1 MTAISPFELVFIASA
16 LLAIGLAV
24 RLVYLL
30 LRRRW
35 RKSVVTLVWLGA
47 LIIAYATTLV
57 VTSLTSSPKY
67 VPIATK
73 FCFDDW
79 CFAVE
84 RSEIASSLGE
94 GPGTVRPKGEFRLVT
109 IRVSNRG
116 RGRVQ
121 REHNVGAYLLDASSR
136 RFQVSEPAQAALD
149 ASGRGGQPLDSLV
162 PAGSSISRTLVFDV
176 PADARDLGAVVF
188 HGNGPRIIIGADQ
201 SYLHAPTVTRLEST
215 QQN

>member
-1 MTAISPFELVFIASA
+1 MTAISPFELIFIACA
-16 LLAIGLAV
+16 LLVISLSV

-35 RKSVVTLVWLGA
+35 RMAAVTLVWLGA
-47 LIIAYATTLV
+47 MIVAYATTLI

-67 VPIATK
+67 VPLGTE
-73 FCFDDW
+73 FRFDDW

-84 RSEIASSLGE
+84 RSQTARSLGE
-94 GPGTVRPKGEFRLVT
+94 GPGALHPAGEFRLIT

-116 RGRVQ
+116 RGRAQ
-121 REHNVGAYLLDASSR
+121 RERNVGAYLLDTSGRRLDVSAS
-136 RFQVSEPAQAALD
+136 AQAELD

-162 PAGSSISRTLVFDV
+162 PPGSSITRTLVFDV

-188 HGNGPRIIIGADQ
+188 HGTGPRIIIGADQ
-201 SYLHAPTVTRLEST
+201 SYLHAPTITRLDPARR
-215 QQN
+215 N